1 MFKLAD
7 VDEFELLLPKDI
19 WAAADA
25 VISTAVRTS
34 KEIFFHAQ
42 EFFVKIIVAN
52 ATFYDESFHPRLSD
66 DSRFDFLGIQNRKDL
81 ELVIQA
87 GYSKKGLNR
96 GKWITCSS
104 LERQK

>member
-34 KEIFFHAQ
+34 KEIYFMLKVVY
-42 EFFVKIIVAN
+42 VKKYSNCAGLFQQHIRN
-52 ATFYDESFHPRLSD
+52 GF
-66 DSRFDFLGIQNRKDL
+66 IQNFF
-81 ELVIQA
+81 
-87 GYSKKGLNR
+87 
-96 GKWITCSS
+96 W
-104 LERQK
+104 

>member
-34 KEIFFHAQ
+34 KEIFYFFHAQ
-42 EFFVKIIVAN
+42 
-52 ATFYDESFHPRLSD
+52 
-66 DSRFDFLGIQNRKDL
+66 G
-81 ELVIQA
+81 
-87 GYSKKGLNR
+87 GL
-96 GKWITCSS
+96 C
-104 LERQK
+104 